1 MSESFF
7 RGHQGHISH
16 YLSKQ
21 GSDHLTLRVAI
32 HNTGIKALF
41 KPALQKYT
49 NYEEIDEF
57 ISFRI
62 MSDDSVPLG
71 GGSSLIANANVSSS
85 SGNLTPREMDNKK
98 SNCATWSNGHLN
110 KKGMIQVCKFV
121 PPPAYHPRH
130 RLPHKVDPVKVVLV
144 QLNLVLIIWNIIKEI
159 SRFQKYGT

>member
-21 GSDHLTLRVAI
+21 GSDHLALRVAI
-32 HNTGIKALF
+32 HNTGIKALL
-41 KPALQKYT
+41 KPALENYT

-85 SGNLTPREMDNKK
+85 SGNLTPREMDHKK
-98 SNCATWSNGHLN
+98 SKCATWSHGHLY
-110 KKGMIQVCKFV
+110 KKGMIQVCSDKICHYNVNF
-121 PPPAYHPRH
+121 
-130 RLPHKVDPVKVVLV
+130 
-144 QLNLVLIIWNIIKEI
+144 
-159 SRFQKYGT
+159 

>member
-62 MSDDSVPLG
+62 MSDESMPLG
-71 GGSSLIANANVSSS
+71 GGSSLTANANVSSS
-85 SGNLTPREMDNKK
+85 SGNLTPREMDNSK
-98 SNCATWSNGHLN
+98 SNCATWG
-110 KKGMIQVCKFV
+110 I
-121 PPPAYHPRH
+121 
-130 RLPHKVDPVKVVLV
+130 LV
-144 QLNLVLIIWNIIKEI
+144 NMVMLQNW
-159 SRFQKYGT
+159 